1 MVLSEFTYREASGWH
16 VERLKLNPQNL
27 IVGLNSVG
35 KSRTISAI
43 GHVASF
49 IKGEVD
55 AQGDFSCS
63 RENEAED
70 VRSQMDDVRG
80 SDSRSAARND
90 STEKGG
96 ITLNTEW
103 GPDSTV
109 NF

>member
-16 VERLKLNPQNL
+16 VERLKLNLQNL

-63 RENEAED
+63 LLLEENL
-70 VRSQMDDVRG
+70 VY
-80 SDSRSAARND
+80 AR
-90 STEKGG
+90 TC
-96 ITLNTEW
+96 ITHAMKADNMILKL
-103 GPDSTV
+103 
-109 NF
+109 

>member
-1 MVLSEFTYREASGWH
+1 MKKILLILIAVVALEA
-16 VERLKLNPQNL
+16 
-27 IVGLNSVG
+27 I
-35 KSRTISAI
+35 
-43 GHVASF
+43 
-49 IKGEVD
+49 
-55 AQGDFSCS
+55 FSCS

-70 VRSQMDDVRG
+70 VRSQMDDVRDG
-80 SDSRSAARND
+80 DSRSAARND